1 MGQKVRKQLGA
12 IFTIIILT
20 LSVAGYSQT
29 KNDAIAAYNEGAQLM
44 KTDIQGA
51 INAFNKCLEICNTL
65 GEEGEETKIMAEVQ
79 LPGLFYQ
86 RAMDSYKEKKYDEAI
101 ARFEETVDVAGK
113 YNNEQI
119 RNKAEKII
127 PQLYYIKANALMKQ
141 KEFQAAIENFDKAI
155 ELNPVNPKAYFNKGM
170 VYKQLDNSEKM
181 KEAMD
186 KAIETGLSKNDM
198 KTVANAEK
206 VARNTFYNK
215 GVKAFGAKNYDEA
228 EGYLKTS
235 IEYGNQSVDTHFQ
248 LGKIYN
254 IQQKWNEAI
263 VQINKAIEL
272 EQGDEI
278 AKAKLYYELATSY
291 VGAGNNEAACDAY
304 KKASYGPYAENAK
317 YQIEHVLKCK

>member
-1 MGQKVRKQLGA
+1 MGQKVRKQLGS

-20 LSVAGYSQT
+20 LTVAGYSQT

-51 INAFNKCLEICNTL
+51 INAFNKCLEISNTL
-65 GEEGEETKIMAEVQ
+65 GEEGEETKTMAEIQ

-86 RAMDSYKEKKYDEAI
+86 RAMDSYKQKKYDEAI

-119 RNKAEKII
+119 RGKAEKII

-198 KTVANAEK
+198 KTVDNAEK

-215 GVKAFGAKNYDEA
+215 GVKAFGTKNYDEA
-228 EGYLKTS
+228 EGFLKTS
-235 IEYGNQSVDTHFQ
+235 VEYGNKSVDLFYQ

-254 IQQKWNEAI
+254 MQKNWNDAI
-263 VQINKAIEL
+263 KNVNKAIEL
-272 EQGDEI
+272 EAGDDT
-278 AKAKLYYELATSY
+278 AKAKLYFELATSY
-291 VGAGNNEAACDAY
+291 VGSGDTNSACEAY
-304 KKASYGPYAENAK
+304 KKAMFGPYAENAK
-317 YQIEHVLKCK
+317 YQIEQVLKCK